1 MTYGVVMSTK
11 DKRTIRA
18 KKKAKQQRMN
28 KHKRYVNP
36 FVLSPKVIE
45 FREKLHALTAQPL
58 SNIPLPEMG
67 TYLGKDG
74 VFITVSLVSKRK
86 EDGGVTVARDDGSLL
101 TAKEW
106 AIECLIYGYQYVG

>member
-1 MTYGVVMSTK
+1 MSTK

-28 KHKRYVNP
+28 KHKRCVNS
-36 FVLSPKVIE
+36 FVLTSKGIE
-45 FREKLHALTAQPL
+45 CREKLHVLNTQPL

-67 TYLGKDG
+67 TYLGNDG

-86 EDGGVTVARDDGSLL
+86 EDGGFTVARDDGSLF
-101 TAKEW
+101 TEKEW
-106 AIECLIYGYQYVG
+106 AIESLIYGYQYVG